1 MEVNW
6 LEVKDVA
13 TKRVFKFDAHDMMFD
28 YSEDFVQNLYL
39 ELWNHSLK
47 TGNTDELQFFLS
59 KLRDV
64 SARFV
69 ETALLCGRKGDSQ
82 PLVDFFLEGE
92 NYNLY
97 WAFIDEK
104 LCHAKKDGL
113 EREVV
118 IDFSKAETPFEIV
131 FNESQIGLMQNR
143 SFSSHKN

>member
-1 MEVNW
+1 M
-6 LEVKDVA
+6 EVKDVV

-39 ELWNHSLK
+39 ELWNDSFK
-47 TGNTDELQFFLS
+47 TGKTGELQSFLL

-82 PLVDFFLEGE
+82 PLVDFFLESE
-92 NYNLY
+92 NYDLY
-97 WAFIDEK
+97 WAFIDGK
-104 LCHAKKDGL
+104 LWHAKEHGF

-118 IDFSKAETPFEIV
+118 INFTQADPSFEIV

-143 SFSSHKN
+143 SLSSHKN